1 MAGKSKTGYWLFKQE
16 PSCYSYADLERE
28 GRTLWDGVA
37 NALALK
43 YLSQVRHGD
52 RVYFYHTG
60 KEKAVVGEMRVVQV
74 GDANE
79 KPFSVE
85 VAPVRRLD
93 NPVTLARI
101 KVDTQLREWDLLRL
115 PRLSVLPMTARQWQ
129 RIQELSTKVTH
140 TEETT

>member
-1 MAGKSKTGYWLFKQE
+1 MAGTSKTGYWLFKQE

-43 YLSQVRHGD
+43 HLSQVRHGD

-60 KEKAVVGEMRVVQV
+60 KEKAVVGEMKVVKV

-79 KPFSVE
+79 APVSVT
-85 VAPVRRLD
+85 VAPVRKLD
-93 NPVTLARI
+93 SPVTLARI
-101 KVDTQLREWDLLRL
+101 KADAQLRDWDLLRL
-115 PRLSVLPMTARQWQ
+115 PRLSVLPLTARQWQ
-129 RIQELSTKVTH
+129 RVQELSNELTH